1 MTLQE
6 LLVGQGIDL
15 TRTKLI
21 RHNLSNKTIAEN
33 YKRGY
38 LELYQSIQ
46 DPTCF
51 KNCDTV
57 VSFLGMEGTSA
68 VFQGCYRVG
77 PTSPYERAKLPIDF
91 AATSDMENSVIWELT
106 PIGLWDE
113 LKDRLVIEWGKG
125 TKNWCH
131 NGTTEKEVL
140 AIKPAASEIDFISY
154 DRVLLSFETLHE
166 IIFNEKAYKEW
177 KDKLSAVAGVYLITD
192 TKTGKHYVGSASGEQ
207 GGIWGRW
214 SEYAHTKHGG
224 NKRLVDLIAADGD
237 YCYNFQFSIL
247 EVFPLKRDKHEVLE
261 YEQLY
266 KEKLLSIPFG
276 LNDN

>member
-6 LLVGQGIDL
+6 LLAGQGIDL

-21 RHNLSNKTIAEN
+21 RHNLSNKVIAEN
-33 YKRGY
+33 YGRGY

-46 DPTCF
+46 DPACF

-57 VSFLGMEGTSA
+57 VSFLGAEGTGA

-77 PTSPYERAKLPIDF
+77 PTSPYERAKLPNDF
-91 AATSDMENSVIWELT
+91 EAVDGMENCVIWELT
-106 PIGLWDE
+106 PMGLWGE

-224 NKRLVDLIAADGD
+224 NKRLVDLVAADDD